1 MEILFIED
9 HPIVVSGCRQ
19 LFADNADVTFLDVS
33 TIADGRQILLDRK
46 PDVVVIDLQ
55 LPDGSGLDFIREIRR
70 RSPDTKVIVFS
81 VAEEAPM
88 AMQAIDSGAH
98 GYVSKNGRPADLLVA
113 IEAVCRG
120 ESWLPDDL
128 LQRVALMRAVPG
140 PSAPRLTKRE
150 KDVLKLL
157 TAGRHQSEIAKD
169 LNISTKSV
177 ATDCLSIRQKLN
189 ARTTAEMIAIAVRT
203 NVGD

>member
-1 MEILFIED
+1 MKILLVED

-19 LFADNADVTFLDVS
+19 LFAEHANIVFHEAAS
-33 TIADGRQILLDRK
+33 IAQGRQILKEHAL
-46 PDVVVIDLQ
+46 DVVVIDLN

-70 RSPDTKVIVFS
+70 RSTATKIIVFS
-81 VAEEAPM
+81 VVEEAPM
-88 AMQAIDSGAH
+88 AMQALDYGAH
-98 GYVSKNGRPADLLVA
+98 GFVSKNGSPEDLLIA

-120 ESWLPDDL
+120 ESWMTDDL
-128 LQRVALMRAVPG
+128 LQRVALIRAVPG
-140 PSAPRLTKRE
+140 GFAPRLTKRE
-150 KDVLKLL
+150 KDVLRLL

-203 NVGD
+203 NVGA